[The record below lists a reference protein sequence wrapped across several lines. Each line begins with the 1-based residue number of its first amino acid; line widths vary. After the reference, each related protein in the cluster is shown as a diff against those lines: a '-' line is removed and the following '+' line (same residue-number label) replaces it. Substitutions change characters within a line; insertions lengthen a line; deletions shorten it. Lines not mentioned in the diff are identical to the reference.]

1 MSVPPVL
8 IKKLKK
14 VSSKLSLLLGINL
27 PPSVVL
33 ENIQDLVFGISVIVF
48 HWTVSGIVII

>member
-14 VSSKLSLLLGINL
+14 VASKLSLLLGINL